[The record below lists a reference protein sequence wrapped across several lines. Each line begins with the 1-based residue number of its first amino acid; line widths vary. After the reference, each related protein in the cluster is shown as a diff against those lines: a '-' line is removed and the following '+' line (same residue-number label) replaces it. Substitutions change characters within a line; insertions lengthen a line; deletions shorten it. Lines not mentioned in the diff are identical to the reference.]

1 MLKTFLKIILP
12 FFLIA
17 VFIFP
22 QLAAANSAL
31 DKLENVGAEGE
42 NAPYMAITD
51 SNSLAGIVGI
61 GIQAFLGLLG
71 VIFLILML
79 YAGYNWMMARG
90 DEEKVTKAK
99 DTITRAII
107 GLLITIGAYAIS
119 FWVFDKLL
127 STTSIIN

>member
-1 MLKTFLKIILP
+1 
-12 FFLIA
+12 
-17 VFIFP
+17 
-22 QLAAANSAL
+22 
-31 DKLENVGAEGE
+31 
-42 NAPYMAITD
+42 
-51 SNSLAGIVGI
+51 
-61 GIQAFLGLLG
+61 
-71 VIFLILML
+71 ML